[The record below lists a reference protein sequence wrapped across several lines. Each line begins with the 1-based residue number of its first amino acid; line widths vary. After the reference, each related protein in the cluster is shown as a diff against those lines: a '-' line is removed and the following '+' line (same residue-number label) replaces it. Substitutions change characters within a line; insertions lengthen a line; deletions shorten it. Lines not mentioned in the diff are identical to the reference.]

1 MVGNLD
7 KTVGLWA
14 LAFMLGS
21 LCVPFEAFAQT
32 AAPAGCAEAPA
43 SRHTVNVRDK
53 GAKGD
58 GRTDD
63 AAAIQRAVNEV
74 GGKGG
79 RVLIPDGTYL
89 VDANGPNRIM
99 LKSRMMLQLSPG
111 AVLKAI
117 PNGETHYAVL
127 TLDGVS
133 NVTISGGT
141 LEGERDQHQGTKGE
155 WGHGIRMERGTTH
168 ITISDIKINNM
179 WGDGIFMQAVKDI
192 AICRISADHNR
203 RQGISVIEA
212 EGVLVT
218 NSVFKNTRGTA
229 PSAGIDLEPDEAAQ
243 NIANVRISNSK
254 FFDNAGAGILIL
266 GRKKSQN
273 IRNS

>member
-1 MVGNLD
+1 M
-7 KTVGLWA
+7 
-14 LAFMLGS
+14 
-21 LCVPFEAFAQT
+21 
-32 AAPAGCAEAPA
+32 
-43 SRHTVNVRDK
+43 
-53 GAKGD
+53 
-58 GRTDD
+58 
-63 AAAIQRAVNEV
+63 
-74 GGKGG
+74 
-79 RVLIPDGTYL
+79 
-89 VDANGPNRIM
+89 VDASGPNRIM
-99 LKSRMMLQLSPG
+99 LKSRMTLQLSPG

-127 TLDGVS
+127 TLDGIS

-155 WGHGIRMERGTTH
+155 WGHGIRMERGTAH
-168 ITISDIKINNM
+168 ITVSDIKINNM

-192 AICRISADHNR
+192 AICRIFADHNR

-243 NIANVRISNSK
+243 TIANVRISNSK

-266 GRKKSQN
+266 GRKKTQN
-273 IRNS
+273 IRNVVITGNLFRGAMPVKVKYAPGVLELGHLPEPVQDPPRAIA